1 MWLERDRGRGKSG
14 NVSKKIST
22 LRLPVVFTLRSL
34 MPGFSMIRVFSALC
48 IAAACTASDQ
58 NAAVP
63 DASCSASMQ
72 PSEATRAITQSALLA
87 CSTVLQPTGALDW
100 LLEVQQ
106 VRLRDI
112 LDGRLVDAIALPMHR
127 SVTLAELVQQCWP
140 GEALPFR
147 AFLSDTD
154 QQSHSRVCNMAS
166 TAAADALYSPLLGL
180 LRIFLSMD
188 SLPALPIV
196 IAASIFPHAT
206 VAVALIYFAPTALI
220 IHPLWSLAIL
230 FFAFVDLCHTP
241 LRAAGAFRSSANRFL
256 SFLLRRLFVRI
267 ALSLIVAVFDS
278 AAALLSACMYLLA
291 AMCIRHLC

>member
-1 MWLERDRGRGKSG
+1 
-14 NVSKKIST
+14 
-22 LRLPVVFTLRSL
+22 
-34 MPGFSMIRVFSALC
+34 
-48 IAAACTASDQ
+48 
-58 NAAVP
+58 
-63 DASCSASMQ
+63 MQ
-72 PSEATRAITQSALLA
+72 HSEATRAITQSALLA

-112 LDGRLVDAIALPMHR
+112 LDGRLVDAIVLPMHR

-166 TAAADALYSPLLGL
+166 TAAADALHSPLLGL
-180 LRIFLSMD
+180 LRIVLSVD

-196 IAASIFPHAT
+196 MAASIFPHAT

-220 IHPLWSLAIL
+220 VHPLWSLAIL

-256 SFLLRRLFVRI
+256 TFLLRRLFVRI

-278 AAALLSACMYLLA
+278 AAAVLSACMYLLA
-291 AMCIRHLC
+291 AKCAHVTCADTPPQISPSPPL